1 MPVIDQLATE
11 YQDRVAFVATA
22 WKASLDATRQR
33 ARQLLPSGVVK
44 WGLDEQQRIFS
55 AYGVGYQPVTI
66 LIGAD
71 KTIVKSL
78 FGAQGASSLR
88 SGIEELLSVSG

>member
-1 MPVIDQLATE
+1 MA
-11 YQDRVAFVATA
+11 AA
-22 WKASLDATRQR
+22 WKAPLNATRQR
-33 ARQLLPSGVVK
+33 AQQLLRSGLVK
-44 WGLDEQQRIFS
+44 WGLDEGQRIFS

-88 SGIEELLSVSG
+88 NGIEELLSIAY